1 MSQENVK
8 MVKAFVEAHNAG
20 GESFLDFLAADV
32 EIRPDASRF
41 PDAKPFRGREE
52 YGRYVADIEENWE
65 GGGRVEIKEIFPVG
79 DDQVVVRTDWGGK
92 GRASGIDLR
101 ASLSSICTIR
111 DRQVTK
117 IEFFFDHA
125 EALEAAGLS
134 E

>member
-1 MSQENVK
+1 MSQENVA
-8 MVKAFVEAHNAG
+8 MVKAFVEAHNTG
-20 GESFLDFLAADV
+20 GDGFLDFLAADV

-52 YGRYVADIEENWE
+52 YGRYVAGIEENWE
-65 GGGRVEIKEIFPVG
+65 GGGRVEIKEIIPVG

-101 ASLSSICTIR
+101 ANLSSISTIR

-125 EALEAAGLS
+125 EALEAAGLR